1 MRQTQGSSW
10 WLSPV
15 RIYSTVRWSAGSTSS
30 APSREGR
37 VSKRYE
43 YVPHRLLRHRVRDI
57 ASGAEGELTA
67 VIHENV
73 SDSTAYERWMELAY
87 IRDASGREFTTAIHN
102 IDPVSRQA

>member
-1 MRQTQGSSW
+1 MN
-10 WLSPV
+10 
-15 RIYSTVRWSAGSTSS
+15 
-30 APSREGR
+30 E
-37 VSKRYE
+37 RYE

-57 ASGAEGELTA
+57 ASGVEGELMA

-73 SDSTAYERWMELAY
+73 SDSIACERWMELAY